1 MKPPA
6 CVRNKWGSGTTC
18 ERPPDTLAAKEVKSN
33 LEKMMAER
41 IKQDAAWL
49 APPSGAS
56 LFTTKDDQTRLV
68 SSVSNDLGMIRK

>member
-18 ERPPDTLAAKEVKSN
+18 ERAPPVAKEVQTS

-41 IKQDAAWL
+41 VKQDSQWFAI
-49 APPSGAS
+49 PN
-56 LFTTKDDQTRLV
+56 DQTKPV
-68 SSVSNDLGMIRK
+68 SSPSNDPGMKGK